1 MKIVGLTGGIGSGKS
16 TVARMFEQLG
26 IPVYF
31 SDDEAKRLMVTSEDL
46 IQAIKNRFGEEAY
59 DKKSLNTAYLAR
71 LVFNDPERLRA
82 LNELV
87 HPMVEKHFRDW
98 VSKQDAAYVIQ
109 ENPLL
114 FEKNRQDEYDAIVVV
129 TAPTPIR
136 IERVRSRDGVSRA
149 EVEARLKNQLDQ
161 DDKTERAD
169 YVIQNDGDLASCRQ
183 VVEAIHKSILSDIP

>member
-129 TAPTPIR
+129 AAPTPMR

-161 DDKTERAD
+161 DYKTEHAD
-169 YVIQNDGDLASCRQ
+169 YVIENDGDLASCRQ
-183 VVEAIHKSILSDIP
+183 AVEAINKSILSDIP

>member
-1 MKIVGLTGGIGSGKS
+1 M
-16 TVARMFEQLG
+16 G

-46 IQAIKNRFGEEAY
+46 IQGIKDRFGQEAY

-71 LVFNDPERLRA
+71 VVFNDPESLRA

-98 VSKQDAAYVIQ
+98 VSQQDASYVIQ

-114 FEKNRQDEYDAIVVV
+114 FEKNRQDVYDAIVVV
-129 TAPTPIR
+129 SAPTPMR
-136 IERVRSRDGVSRA
+136 IARVRSRDGVSQE
-149 EVEARLKNQLDQ
+149 EVEARLQNQLDQ
-161 DDKTERAD
+161 DYKIERAD
-169 YVIQNDGDLASCRQ
+169 YVIENDGDLSSCRQ
-183 VVEAIHKSILSDIP
+183 AVEAIHKNILSDIP